1 MKLSGNISCLTS
13 IRSKGAKTMKHPRLC
28 AKFGALTLAGALAWG
43 ALLHPYKA
51 NANDDNP
58 GSGDG
63 ASYLITVTDSN
74 GNFFTRGILTLH
86 ADHTMSVVEA
96 DSGGPTYYF
105 TSELGSWRPD
115 DTGGAI
121 GRALD
126 FDLYGHTVYPD
137 GDVARVDYTMSF
149 QDDSP
154 LRRIVG
160 TETVTIFPLQSN
172 PLGGGGTTL
181 GTFNFTGQLIT
192 PPRTRSRP

>member
-1 MKLSGNISCLTS
+1 
-13 IRSKGAKTMKHPRLC
+13 MKHRSLC
-28 AKFGALTLAGALAWG
+28 AKFGALTMAVAVAWG

-51 NANDDNP
+51 NASDDKH

-63 ASYLITVTDSN
+63 ASYLTTVTDAN
-74 GNFFTRGILTLH
+74 GNFFTRGIITLH

-105 TSELGSWRPD
+105 TGEFGSWRPD
-115 DTGGAI
+115 DTGGAV
-121 GRALD
+121 GMALD

-149 QDDSP
+149 QNDG
-154 LRRIVG
+154 IVG

-172 PLGGGGTTL
+172 PFGGGGTNV
-181 GTFNFTGQLIT
+181 GTFNFTGQLIM
-192 PPRTRSRP
+192 P

>member
-1 MKLSGNISCLTS
+1 
-13 IRSKGAKTMKHPRLC
+13 MKHLRLC
-28 AKFGALTLAGALAWG
+28 AKFGALTLAVAVACG

-51 NANDDNP
+51 NAR
-58 GSGDG
+58 SVGDG
-63 ASYLITVTDSN
+63 ASYLTTVTDSN

-105 TSELGSWRPD
+105 TSEVGSWRPD

-137 GDVARVDYTMSF
+137 GDVARVDYTISF

-154 LRRIVG
+154 LRQIVG

-172 PLGGGGTTL
+172 PLGAGGTNL

-192 PPRTRSRP
+192 PIAP